1 MSITCLNTGLNMCY
15 HFSMARRS
23 LDDRNIRKLIRNQ
36 RSLLVTLPIE
46 FVRELK
52 WRERQR
58 VTVTKRGKEL
68 VIKDYDPKDK

>member
-1 MSITCLNTGLNMCY
+1 
-15 HFSMARRS
+15 MARRS

>member
-1 MSITCLNTGLNMCY
+1 MS
-15 HFSMARRS
+15 RRD
-23 LDDRNIRKLIRNQ
+23 LEDRNIRKISKSGNG
-36 RSLLVTLPIE
+36 SMYVTLPIE

-68 VIKDYDPKDK
+68 IIRDYDPKNK

>member
-1 MSITCLNTGLNMCY
+1 MCY